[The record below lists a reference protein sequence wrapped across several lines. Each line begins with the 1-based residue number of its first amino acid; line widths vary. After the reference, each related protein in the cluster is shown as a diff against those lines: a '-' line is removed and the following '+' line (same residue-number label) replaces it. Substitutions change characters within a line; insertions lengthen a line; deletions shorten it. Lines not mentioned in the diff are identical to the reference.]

1 MLFDK
6 FLKWVIFIDGLT
18 ILTYTLLPLDSNLIA
33 IGLCPEFHLGEHLVS
48 KEVAH
53 YKARV
58 ASSTTK
64 VHQSALRQQQD
75 MLPIREL
82 ITIHLMGKRRHS
94 ICKYNKRIILL

>member
-1 MLFDK
+1 MHTHIS
-6 FLKWVIFIDGLT
+6 VI
-18 ILTYTLLPLDSNLIA
+18 LLLRVLHLQKYAFSHMCSYLLRQYVDSNLIA
-33 IGLCPEFHLGEHLVS
+33 IGLCPEFHLGKHLVG
-48 KEVAH
+48 KGVAH

-82 ITIHLMGKRRHS
+82 ITIHLMGKR
-94 ICKYNKRIILL
+94 

>member
-1 MLFDK
+1 MCS
-6 FLKWVIFIDGLT
+6 
-18 ILTYTLLPLDSNLIA
+18 YLLRQYVDSNLIA
-33 IGLCPEFHLGEHLVS
+33 IGLCPEFHLGKHLVG
-48 KEVAH
+48 KGVAH

-82 ITIHLMGKRRHS
+82 ITINLIGKMTSNLPVS
-94 ICKYNKRIILL
+94 ISV